1 MNSDW
6 RNCYELGVTV
16 SKEAGQLALRYFDT
30 DVTVEWKKD
39 QSPVTVADREAED
52 LLQKRLLGAFSND
65 GFLGEEFGN
74 TPGTS
79 GFRWIVDP
87 IDGTRNFVRGIP
99 LWATLIGLEYR
110 KEQIVGV
117 AHLPTLGQTY
127 HALRVEGAVRT

>member
-52 LLQKRLLGAFSND
+52 LLRKRLLGAFSND
-65 GFLGEEFGN
+65 GFLGEEFGS

-79 GFRWIVDP
+79 GFRWIIDP
-87 IDGTRNFVRGIP
+87 IDGTRNVVRCIP
-99 LWATLIGLEYR
+99 LCATLICLAHRE
-110 KEQIVGV
+110 EQIRRT
-117 AHLPTLGQTY
+117 AH
-127 HALRVEGAVRT
+127 